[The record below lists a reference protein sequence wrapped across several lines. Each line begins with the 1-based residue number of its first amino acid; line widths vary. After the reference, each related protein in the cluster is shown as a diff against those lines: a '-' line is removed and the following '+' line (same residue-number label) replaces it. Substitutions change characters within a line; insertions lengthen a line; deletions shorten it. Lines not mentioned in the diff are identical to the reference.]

1 MNHQVEWSP
10 WNLFRTQF
18 LTRRCV
24 NFKAICWNN
33 LEFFCKAQFGPA
45 CADGPYPKKSVTPR
59 FGVVRS
65 ADRGKAQW
73 FAKICL
79 NLLKYPSWLI
89 SPGST
94 CFFCFD
100 GRKRGKSDKDIGA
113 CPIDGLELGPQAW
126 HEDITGATFKDT
138 EDKSLQLQPRINTTL
153 VYQ

>member
-10 WNLFRTQF
+10 SNRFWTQF

-45 CADGPYPKKSVTPR
+45 CADGPYPKKVSHPDLELWSCEV
-59 FGVVRS
+59 FF
-65 ADRGKAQW
+65 DRGKAQ
-73 FAKICL
+73 FLLICL
-79 NLLKYPSWLI
+79 SQLVGFSGQYL
-89 SPGST
+89 
-94 CFFCFD
+94 FFCFD

-126 HEDITGATFKDT
+126 HECVLGATFKDT
-138 EDKSLQLQPRINTTL
+138 IGQVLTTSI
-153 VYQ
+153 QD